1 MRETRIYTEQALAAG
16 MQVQLEEQPSRH
28 LSSVLRLRPN
38 APLRL
43 FNGDGNEWQ
52 AYLLSNDSHQARV
65 RVEQNLRSEPPA
77 QLEIT
82 LILGISKGER
92 MDFAIQKAVEL
103 GVSAILPIFSARSVV
118 QLDGQRLARRQQH
131 WQRAAVSACEQSGR
145 CRVPQVSDASKL
157 HAALNACCAGL
168 KLLLHHRGSHR
179 LQHDW
184 PGRRAPQRG
193 NRCRRSGR
201 LSSRQTRAA
210 DPAHRNRAASGASGD
225 ANALGRFPLRR
236 LNGSSRRQQTLQF
249 IKIRDPGELPVNR
262 RRPVQQ
268 R

>member
-52 AYLLSNDSHQARV
+52 AYLLSNDSHQASV

-179 LQHDW
+179 LQHL
-184 PGRRAPQRG
+184 APPKQG
-193 NRCRRSGR
+193 IDLLIGPEGG
-201 LSSRQTRAA
+201 LSSAEIDAA
-210 DPAHRNRAASGASGD
+210 EAAG
-225 ANALGRFPLRR
+225 F
-236 LNGSSRRQQTLQF
+236 
-249 IKIRDPGELPVNR
+249 LPVKLGPR
-262 RRPVQQ
+262 ILRTETAPLAALAAMQMLWGDFRCGD
-268 R
+268 